1 MALSSG
7 STFAAVAVAAAVAG
21 AIALAPKPNGASG
34 AAATPATP
42 VSATPGK
49 SPALRA
55 SASATQPAHL
65 KKRVCTV
72 AAIGDSIT
80 DTRSHGG
87 KYLAYLEKRCPESHF
102 DNYGVGG
109 NMVNQMRRRFARDV
123 LGDASHE
130 KPHYTHLIVFGGV
143 NDLYSDL
150 TAKRTPAKIER
161 DLTKM
166 YKAAHEHGMQVV
178 AITVTPWGGFKRYFN
193 ERRQKATLEL
203 NRWIKAEPDS
213 GDVDFVVDA
222 YPLLSCGNSEKLC
235 PRYAKPFKDGIH
247 FGSEGQK
254 VLGKALYEAVF
265 KGCL

>member
-1 MALSSG
+1 MQLGSSIAALG
-7 STFAAVAVAAAVAG
+7 IAG
-21 AIALAPKPNGASG
+21 AIAGAVALAPRPGGPAG
-34 AAATPATP
+34 TVPATAL
-42 VSATPGK
+42 SAAPAKPTPR
-49 SPALRA
+49 PRA
-55 SASATQPAHL
+55 SASASTTPARV
-65 KKRVCTV
+65 KRVCTV

-87 KYLAYLEKRCPESHF
+87 KYLAYLEKHCPQSHF

-123 LGDASHE
+123 LGPS

-150 TAKRTPAKIER
+150 TAHRTNARIER

-166 YKAAHEHGMQVV
+166 YKAAHEHGMKVV

-193 ERRQKATLEL
+193 QRRQKHTLEL
-203 NRWIKAEPDS
+203 NRWIKAEPAS

-222 YPLLSCGNSEKLC
+222 YPLLSCGESEKLC
-235 PRYAKPFKDGIH
+235 RRYAKPFKDGIH
-247 FGSEGQK
+247 FGTEGQK
-254 VLGKALYEAVF
+254 VLGKALYQAVF
-265 KGCL
+265 KSCL

>member
-1 MALSSG
+1 MQLGSSI
-7 STFAAVAVAAAVAG
+7 VAVGVAGAIAG
-21 AIALAPKPNGASG
+21 AIALAPRAHG
-34 AAATPATP
+34 AADAAPAAP
-42 VSATPGK
+42 VSAAPAPSA
-49 SPALRA
+49 SPHAPA
-55 SASATQPAHL
+55 SAPVKPAHVA
-65 KKRVCTV
+65 KRVCTV
-72 AAIGDSIT
+72 AAVGDSIT

-87 KYLAYLEKRCPESHF
+87 KYLAYLQKHCPQSHF

-123 LGDASHE
+123 LGPS

-150 TAKRTPAKIER
+150 TAHRTNERIER

-166 YKAAHEHGMQVV
+166 YKAAHEHGMKVV

-193 ERRQKATLEL
+193 IRRQKHTLEL

-213 GDVDFVVDA
+213 GNVDFVVDA
-222 YPLLSCGNSEKLC
+222 YPLLSCGDSEKLC

-247 FGSEGQK
+247 FGAAGQK
-254 VLGKALYEAVF
+254 VLGKALYDAVF
-265 KGCL
+265 KSCL

>member
-1 MALSSG
+1 MQLGSSIAALG
-7 STFAAVAVAAAVAG
+7 IAAATVG
-21 AIALAPKPNGASG
+21 AIALAPQTHPGAG
-34 AAATPATP
+34 AAPATP
-42 VSATPGK
+42 LSAA
-49 SPALRA
+49 PARPSAQPHA
-55 SASATQPAHL
+55 SASAPAKPASV

-80 DTRSHGG
+80 DSRSHGG
-87 KYLAYLEKRCPESHF
+87 KYLAYLQKRCPQSRF

-123 LGDASHE
+123 LGPS

-150 TAKRTPAKIER
+150 TAHRTNERIER

-193 ERRQKATLEL
+193 PRRQKHTLAL
-203 NRWIKAEPDS
+203 NRWIKAEPES
-213 GDVDFVVDA
+213 GDVDYVVDA
-222 YPLLSCGNSEKLC
+222 YPLLSCGNPEKLC
-235 PRYAKPFKDGIH
+235 PGYAKPFKDGIH
-247 FGSEGQK
+247 FGAAGQK
-254 VLGKALYEAVF
+254 VLGKALYKDVF
-265 KGCL
+265 KSCL